1 MGKVIKVS
9 DPITAALEVFSKGAI
24 QKMEESEA
32 RREREFSYK
41 LKELE
46 FYKGNYDKEIKSIFD
61 SWFNL
66 LQNSLLASGK
76 HLTVE
81 QKKKYQKLRD
91 DALKPDNALKLKINT
106 MKYGGT
112 ETGKALALFSQ
123 ISFALNADEKVP
135 KFASVYVTC
144 VLLST
149 LKREIL
155 GQNITPLTIVQVLIT
170 DYFEQSD
177 IINESRCYVEEKWAD
192 LFPGE
197 QMI

>member
-1 MGKVIKVS
+1 MGFPGEEIVTTAIEKFSDGVIR
-9 DPITAALEVFSKGAI
+9 
-24 QKMEESEA
+24 KMDEGEA
-32 RREREFSYK
+32 RRNREFSYK

-123 ISFALNADEKVP
+123 ISFALNTDEEVP

-177 IINESRCYVEEKWAD
+177 VINESRCYVEEKWAE
-192 LFPGE
+192 LFPDE
-197 QMI
+197 KMI

>member
-1 MGKVIKVS
+1 MGFPGEEIVTTAIEKFS
-9 DPITAALEVFSKGAI
+9 DGVMR
-24 QKMEESEA
+24 KMDEGEA
-32 RREREFSYK
+32 RRNREFSYK

-123 ISFALNADEKVP
+123 ISFALNTDEEVP

-177 IINESRCYVEEKWAD
+177 VINESRCYVEEKWAE